1 MADELRGRVA
11 LVTGASRGIGRAV
24 ARDLAAAG
32 ARVVAVARPSADLD
46 AVATEL
52 GRAPV
57 PGFAVGAD
65 LRQETSVGA
74 LFAELDARAG
84 RLDVLVNNAGIARL
98 EPFVDLSLEAWRAV
112 LATNLEAVFLVTQ
125 PAVRRMLAQGD
136 GHVVFVASD
145 AAIRGI
151 AGMAHY
157 CASKHA
163 VHGFARA
170 LAAELAGSGVRVT
183 TLMPGPVNTTILRA
197 EADRSDLP
205 QPEDVA
211 ATIRYALTLP
221 RRAEVRELLVLPTRV

>member
-1 MADELRGRVA
+1 MAEELRGRVA

-32 ARVVAVARPSADLD
+32 LRVVAVARPSADLD
-46 AVATEL
+46 ALATEL
-52 GRAPV
+52 DGAPV
-57 PGFAVGAD
+57 PGFAVPAD
-65 LRQETSVGA
+65 LREEASVGA

-84 RLDVLVNNAGIARL
+84 RVDVLVNNAGIARQ
-98 EPFVDLSLEAWRAV
+98 EPFVDVSVEAWRAV
-112 LATNLEAVFLVTQ
+112 LATNLDAVFLVTQ
-125 PAVRRMLAQGD
+125 PAVRRMLTQGA

-163 VHGFARA
+163 VLGFARA
-170 LAAELAGSGVRVT
+170 LSAELKASGVRVT
-183 TLMPGPVNTTILRA
+183 TIMPGPVNTTILRA
-197 EADRSDLP
+197 EADRADLP

-211 ATIRYALTLP
+211 ATVRCALSLP
-221 RRAEVRELLVLPTRV
+221 RRAEVRELLIMPAQG